1 MPFALLL
8 IFALLPSLLWL
19 LFFLKRDPNPEPH
32 FMIIK
37 VFLIGIL
44 MVVPAVFAQIILKSI
59 WPGLIISLI
68 LASFVEE
75 LMKYLAA
82 RWGALKSNAF
92 DEPVDAMI
100 YMITAGLGFAA
111 IENLIVLI
119 NPTLVDLSFVIG
131 ASAMRF
137 LTATFIHAL
146 TSGLWGY
153 FIALQRLR
161 RKRIFFFMGLGL
173 ATLVHSFYN
182 LGITGL
188 SNQIDNYAYL
198 AYTLLVIIP
207 LGVAIL
213 DVIAFNHLKK
223 ISPSKDEF

>member
-19 LFFLKRDPNPEPH
+19 LFFLKRDPNPEPRL
-32 FMIIK
+32 MIVK
-37 VFLIGIL
+37 VFLFGML
-44 MVVPAVFAQIILKSI
+44 MVVPAVLAQIIFKSI
-59 WPGLIISLI
+59 WPGLIVSLL
-68 LASFVEE
+68 LASFIEE

-119 NPTLVDLSFVIG
+119 NPTLINLSLVIG
-131 ASAMRF
+131 ASTMRF

-146 TSGLWGY
+146 ASGLLGY
-153 FIALQRLR
+153 FIALQRIH
-161 RKRIFFFMGLGL
+161 RKKIFFFVGLIL
-173 ATLVHSFYN
+173 VTLIHSLYN

-188 SNQIDNYAYL
+188 SEQVDNYAYL
-198 AYTLLVIIP
+198 AYTLLLIIP

-223 ISPSKDEF
+223 ISLSKNDF